1 MLHCVG
7 GARFSNHLNVYRRQH
22 IDPHNLGFAQATQLS
37 TTHHLRDLSC
47 QRDGQVRCE
56 EEQKQCTKRGR
67 GHSLFQRHERA
78 VHGKIRCW
86 LKMGR
91 RSVVSSV
98 RRRWRDRQWCLNGR
112 RIIPAD
118 LCRTQTQ
125 SCFLKGCHVHHG
137 GWSKEALAHR
147 INDVSMHERREFK
160 KPRMSA
166 LACAKGKNAKES
178 LTCKFRAPGSVARTA
193 DDHHAILLL
202 RWN

>member
-7 GARFSNHLNVYRRQH
+7 GARFSNQLNVYRRQR
-22 IDPHNLGFAQATQLS
+22 IDPHNLGFAQTAQLS
-37 TTHHLRDLSC
+37 TTHHLRDLSS

-56 EEQKQCTKRGR
+56 EKQKLCTWRGR

-78 VHGKIRCW
+78 VHGNIRCW

-98 RRRWRDRQWCLNGR
+98 RRRWRHRQWCLNGR

-125 SCFLKGCHVHHG
+125 SCFLKAVTSTMVDGAKKH
-137 GWSKEALAHR
+137 WL
-147 INDVSMHERREFK
+147 IERRLVSPQDVGE
-160 KPRMSA
+160 PLSEACHGELRLPLVADCWSSTGNVQ
-166 LACAKGKNAKES
+166 LAGVLDS
-178 LTCKFRAPGSVARTA
+178 RFSIRLVFFFP
-193 DDHHAILLL
+193 
-202 RWN
+202 